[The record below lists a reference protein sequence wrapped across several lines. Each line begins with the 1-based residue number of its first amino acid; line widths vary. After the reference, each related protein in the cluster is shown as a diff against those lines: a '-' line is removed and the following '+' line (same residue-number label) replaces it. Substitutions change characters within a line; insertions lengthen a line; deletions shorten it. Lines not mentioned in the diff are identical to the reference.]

1 MKLGKVLV
9 IVASVSLAQQTWC
22 RHCSR
27 IVVDTLA
34 VVEELAVEHCA
45 VEDGQ
50 VRNSVHVP
58 DTRSLDTALVGL
70 QTPLLNHDRSPS
82 YH

>member
-22 RHCSR
+22 CHCSR

-45 VEDGQ
+45 VENGRIRSS
-50 VRNSVHVP
+50 VRAP
-58 DTRSLDTALVGL
+58 DIRSLDTALAGL
-70 QTPLLNHDRSPS
+70 RTPLLNHDRSPS

>member
-1 MKLGKVLV
+1 MKLDKVLV
-9 IVASVSLAQQTWC
+9 IVAGVSLAQQTWR
-22 RHCSR
+22 RHCRR

-50 VRNSVHVP
+50 VRNSVRVP
-58 DTRSLDTALVGL
+58 DTRSLYTALAGL